1 MTEVKEARPGA
12 EEIEA
17 LAGQGDALALHATIT
32 RAKRTEVAE
41 AITRL
46 PPSEGA
52 VVFRLL
58 PKTRAI
64 KVFETLDWS
73 VQQELLAAMRD
84 SEEVRSLVEEM
95 DPDDRARLIDEVP
108 AGVARQLMAGLS
120 PDEQEMT
127 RRLLGYPD
135 ESAGR
140 IMSPEFVHL
149 RAPDSVETAM
159 RRVRAQGA
167 DAETIY
173 ALPVTD
179 EEWHLVGVVSL
190 RDLILADPE
199 QRVGQLMTAD
209 VIRVRV
215 DTDQEVASRLMQ
227 EADLIALPVVD
238 FENRLV
244 GVITVDDA
252 MEILEEEESE
262 DIARGGGSNPLDRPY
277 LANPVWRV
285 VRARLPWLAVL
296 MVPATLTA
304 VVLAGFED
312 TLESVAK
319 LAWFVPLLI
328 GTGGNAGSQ
337 AATTV
342 VRALALGEVRFRDLP
357 RVAGREILTGAL
369 IGIGLGI
376 VTFLVAWPLFDPS
389 LAWVLAIAL
398 ALIVTWATLVAALLP
413 LLAKRLGA
421 DPALVSTPFATVII
435 DATAL
440 VIYLGIAQLILE
452 V

>member
-1 MTEVKEARPGA
+1 MTDVQQARPGA

-17 LAGQGDALALHATIT
+17 LAGQGDAFALHATIT

-41 AITRL
+41 AIARL
-46 PPSEGA
+46 PASDAA

-73 VQQELLAAMRD
+73 VQQELLVAMRD
-84 SEEVRSLVEEM
+84 SEQVRNLVEEM

-108 AGVARQLMAGLS
+108 AGVARQLMAGIS
-120 PDEQEMT
+120 ADEQEMT

-149 RAPDSVETAM
+149 RAPDTVDAAM
-159 RRVRAQGA
+159 ARVRAQGA

-190 RDLILADPE
+190 RDLILADAE
-199 QRVGQLMTAD
+199 QRVGQLMTSD

-215 DTDQEVASRLMQ
+215 DTDQEVAARLMQ

-238 FENRLV
+238 FEDRLV

-285 VRARLPWLAVL
+285 VRARLPWLAIL

-369 IGIGLGI
+369 IGLGLGV
-376 VTFLVAWPLFDPS
+376 VTFFVAWALFDVD

-413 LLAKRLGA
+413 LLAKRFGA

-452 V
+452 I

>member
-1 MTEVKEARPGA
+1 
-12 EEIEA
+12 
-17 LAGQGDALALHATIT
+17 
-32 RAKRTEVAE
+32 
-41 AITRL
+41 
-46 PPSEGA
+46 
-52 VVFRLL
+52 
-58 PKTRAI
+58 
-64 KVFETLDWS
+64 
-73 VQQELLAAMRD
+73 MRD
-84 SEEVRSLVEEM
+84 SEQVRNLVEEM

-108 AGVARQLMAGLS
+108 AGVARQLMAGIS
-120 PDEQEMT
+120 ADEQEMT

-149 RAPDSVETAM
+149 RAPDTVDAAM
-159 RRVRAQGA
+159 ARVRAQGA

-190 RDLILADPE
+190 RDLILADAE
-199 QRVGQLMTAD
+199 QRVGQLMTSD

-215 DTDQEVASRLMQ
+215 DTDQEVAARLMQ

-238 FENRLV
+238 FEDRLV

-285 VRARLPWLAVL
+285 VRARLPWLAIL

-369 IGIGLGI
+369 IGLGLGV
-376 VTFLVAWPLFDPS
+376 VTFFVAWALFDVD

-413 LLAKRLGA
+413 LLAKRFGA

-452 V
+452 I

>member
-1 MTEVKEARPGA
+1 MTEVKQARPGA
-12 EEIEA
+12 EEIES
-17 LAGQGDALALHATIT
+17 LVQSGDAFALHSAIA
-32 RAKRTEVAE
+32 RAHRPEVAE
-41 AITRL
+41 AIERL
-46 PPSEGA
+46 APADAA

-58 PKTRAI
+58 PKTRAAH
-64 KVFETLDWS
+64 VFEALEPS
-73 VQQELLAAMRD
+73 VQEALLAGLRD
-84 SEEVRSLVEEM
+84 TGQVRELVEAM
-95 DPDDRARLIDEVP
+95 DPDDRARLVDEMP
-108 AGVARQLMAGLS
+108 AGVARQLLAGLS
-120 PDEQEMT
+120 PDERAMT
-127 RRLLGYPD
+127 QRLLGYAE

-140 IMSPEFVHL
+140 IMSPEVVNL
-149 RAPDSVETAM
+149 RAPDTVGDAM
-159 RRVRAQGA
+159 ERVRRLGA

-173 ALPVTD
+173 TLPVTD
-179 EEWHLVGVVSL
+179 EERHLVGVASL
-190 RDLILADPE
+190 RDLILAEPAE
-199 QRVGQLMTAD
+199 RVGALMSGD

-215 DTDQEVASRLMQ
+215 HEDQEVAARLMQ

-238 FENRLV
+238 TEDRLV

-252 MEILEEEESE
+252 MEVLEEEESE
-262 DIARGGGSNPLDRPY
+262 DFARGGGSNPLDRPY

-285 VRARLPWLAVL
+285 VRARLPWLAIL

-304 VVLAGFED
+304 VVLAGFEN
-312 TLESVAK
+312 TLENVAM

-357 RVAGREILTGAL
+357 RVAGREILTGVL
-369 IGIGLGI
+369 IGFGLG
-376 VTFLVAWPLFDPS
+376 VVSFFVAWALFEADIAVVLGLS
-389 LAWVLAIAL
+389 LG
-398 ALIVTWATLVAALLP
+398 LIVAWATLVAALLP
-413 LLAKRLGA
+413 LLAKRAGA
-421 DPALVSTPFATVII
+421 DPALVSTPFATVVI